1 MSSEMY
7 ARIRE
12 NPKFKELVSKRERLA
27 WTLTGIVL
35 VLFFG
40 LFLTVA
46 FNPAVLAIKLGD
58 SYVTTGLLIGLIQFI
73 FFWILTA
80 VYVRRANSEFDVLT
94 ADLLR
99 ESSKEKNNTKDS
111 CQTGLWPRRL
121 RDQRRRAGRPGHG
134 NDPETAAQHP
144 CHCDV
149 CHFCGHDAGHY
160 LLGGQPH

>member
-58 SYVTTGLLIGLIQFI
+58 SYVTTGLMIGLFQFVL
-73 FFWILTA
+73 FWILTA
-80 VYVRRANSEFDVLT
+80 VYVRRANSDFDALT
-94 ADLLR
+94 EQLLR
-99 ESSKEKNNTKDS
+99 ESTK
-111 CQTGLWPRRL
+111 
-121 RDQRRRAGRPGHG
+121 
-134 NDPETAAQHP
+134 
-144 CHCDV
+144 V
-149 CHFCGHDAGHY
+149 KK
-160 LLGGQPH
+160 

>member
-7 ARIRE
+7 ARIRK

-46 FNPAVLAIKLGD
+46 FSPAVLAIRLGG
-58 SYVTTGLLIGLIQFI
+58 SLVTTGLLIGLFEFI

-80 VYVRRANSEFDVLT
+80 VYVRRANSEFDALT
-94 ADLLR
+94 EALLR
-99 ESSKEKNNTKDS
+99 ESLKEQK
-111 CQTGLWPRRL
+111 
-121 RDQRRRAGRPGHG
+121 
-134 NDPETAAQHP
+134 
-144 CHCDV
+144 
-149 CHFCGHDAGHY
+149 
-160 LLGGQPH
+160 

>member
-12 NPKFKELVSKRERLA
+12 NPKFKELVAKRERLA

-46 FNPAVLAIKLGD
+46 FNPAILAIKLGD
-58 SYVTTGLLIGLIQFI
+58 SYVTTGLLIGLSQFI

-80 VYVRRANSEFDVLT
+80 VYVRRANSEFDALT
-94 ADLLR
+94 QDLLR
-99 ESSKEKNNTKDS
+99 ESAKVKK
-111 CQTGLWPRRL
+111 
-121 RDQRRRAGRPGHG
+121 
-134 NDPETAAQHP
+134 
-144 CHCDV
+144 
-149 CHFCGHDAGHY
+149 
-160 LLGGQPH
+160 

>member
-80 VYVRRANSEFDVLT
+80 VYVRRANSEFDALT

-99 ESSKEKNNTKDS
+99 ESSKGTK
-111 CQTGLWPRRL
+111 
-121 RDQRRRAGRPGHG
+121 
-134 NDPETAAQHP
+134 
-144 CHCDV
+144 
-149 CHFCGHDAGHY
+149 
-160 LLGGQPH
+160 

>member
-46 FNPAVLAIKLGD
+46 FNPSALTIKLGD
-58 SYVTTGLLIGLIQFI
+58 GYVTTGLLIGLLQFV
-73 FFWILTA
+73 FFWVLTA
-80 VYVRRANSEFDVLT
+80 VYVRRANSEFDALT
-94 ADLLR
+94 ETLLR
-99 ESSKEKNNTKDS
+99 ESSKGKK
-111 CQTGLWPRRL
+111 
-121 RDQRRRAGRPGHG
+121 
-134 NDPETAAQHP
+134 
-144 CHCDV
+144 
-149 CHFCGHDAGHY
+149 
-160 LLGGQPH
+160 

>member
-1 MSSEMY
+1 MY

-46 FNPAVLAIKLGD
+46 FYPAVLAIKLGE
-58 SYVTTGLLIGLIQFI
+58 SFVTTGLLIGLSQFI

-80 VYVRRANSEFDVLT
+80 VYVRRANSEFDALT
-94 ADLLR
+94 QELLR
-99 ESSKEKNNTKDS
+99 ESAKGK
-111 CQTGLWPRRL
+111 
-121 RDQRRRAGRPGHG
+121 
-134 NDPETAAQHP
+134 
-144 CHCDV
+144 
-149 CHFCGHDAGHY
+149 
-160 LLGGQPH
+160 

>member
-46 FNPAVLAIKLGD
+46 FNPSVLAIRLGE
-58 SYVTTGLLIGLIQFI
+58 SFVTTGLAIGLAQFVL
-73 FFWILTA
+73 FWVLTA
-80 VYVRRANSEFDVLT
+80 VYVKRANSDFDALT
-94 ADLLR
+94 EQLLR
-99 ESSKEKNNTKDS
+99 ESLKAKK
-111 CQTGLWPRRL
+111 
-121 RDQRRRAGRPGHG
+121 
-134 NDPETAAQHP
+134 
-144 CHCDV
+144 
-149 CHFCGHDAGHY
+149 
-160 LLGGQPH
+160 

>member
-46 FNPAVLAIKLGD
+46 FNPAALAVKIGD
-58 SYVTTGLLIGLIQFI
+58 SLVTTGLVIGLFQFI
-73 FFWILTA
+73 LFWVLTA
-80 VYVRRANSEFDVLT
+80 VYVRRANSDFDALT
-94 ADLLR
+94 EQLLR
-99 ESSKEKNNTKDS
+99 ESMKAKK
-111 CQTGLWPRRL
+111 
-121 RDQRRRAGRPGHG
+121 
-134 NDPETAAQHP
+134 
-144 CHCDV
+144 
-149 CHFCGHDAGHY
+149 
-160 LLGGQPH
+160 